1 MSASFS
7 LPVSEDLVQA
17 SGSRSKFP
25 TAVHQNYKT
34 CVGAAQSIEAEYNDA
49 MGTKIVAKT
58 LADVPGLG
66 LVHPMALTI
75 PNCLPDRL
83 PAITR
88 FADYTILNDDY
99 YDFANKEDV
108 RRYLHHL

>member
-7 LPVSEDLVQA
+7 LPVPDGVVQA

-25 TAVHQNYKT
+25 TAVHQNYET
-34 CVGAAQSIEAEYNDA
+34 CIGAARSMEIEYNDA
-49 MGTKIVAKT
+49 MGTKIVPKI
-58 LADVPGLG
+58 LANIPDLG

-83 PAITR
+83 AAITR

-99 YDFANKEDV
+99 YDFADKKDV
-108 RRYLHHL
+108 R

>member
-1 MSASFS
+1 
-7 LPVSEDLVQA
+7 
-17 SGSRSKFP
+17 
-25 TAVHQNYKT
+25 
-34 CVGAAQSIEAEYNDA
+34 
-49 MGTKIVAKT
+49 MGTKIIAKT
-58 LADVPGLG
+58 LGDVPNLG

-108 RRYLHHL
+108 R